1 MKENIEE
8 DIEILKSIDCLD
20 DIELEQ
26 AIKAVTTEL
35 ERLQKEHTDLT
46 AKMLDWR
53 NKSIKL
59 EAENEELKEYKRISE
74 LTKISCCTA
83 QNCGALS
90 NSIRDSLENEKLKKE
105 NEELK
110 GLIAHKN
117 RYTEQLEQDLFE
129 NASNYVISKQKI
141 TDKIEEV
148 KNEEDLYARG
158 NIIAILLELLEE
170 EKQNE
175 KI

>member
-1 MKENIEE
+1 MKDNIEKAI
-8 DIEILKSIDCLD
+8 DIIKSIDCLD

-26 AIKAVTTEL
+26 AIKTVINEL
-35 ERLQKEHTDLT
+35 ERLQD
-46 AKMLDWR
+46 
-53 NKSIKL
+53 
-59 EAENEELKEYKRISE
+59 
-74 LTKISCCTA
+74 
-83 QNCGALS
+83 
-90 NSIRDSLENEKLKKE
+90 ENEKWQSAYLEEKEEQFKLIKLNQHIQKE

-110 GLIAHKN
+110 KANKCYINSIHSIVPVLN
-117 RYTEQLEQDLFE
+117 QDYIE
-129 NASNYVISKQKI
+129 KQKI
-141 TDKIEEV
+141 KDKIEEV

>member
-8 DIEILKSIDCLD
+8 AKKQLQIIQKIRKEQKEIAEEAGGFCVNCDEDIMAIDVILG
-20 DIELEQ
+20 ELE
-26 AIKAVTTEL
+26 K
-35 ERLQKEHTDLT
+35 LQK
-46 AKMLDWR
+46 
-53 NKSIKL
+53 
-59 EAENEELKEYKRISE
+59 ENEELKEYKRISE

-90 NSIRDSLENEKLKKE
+90 NAIRDSLENEKLKAK

-110 GLIAHKN
+110 TLIAHKN
-117 RYTEQLEQDLFE
+117 GYTQQLEEDLFE

-141 TDKIEEV
+141 KDKIEEV

-170 EKQNE
+170 E
-175 KI
+175 

>member
-46 AKMLDWR
+46 VKMLDWR

-59 EAENEELKEYKRISE
+59 EAENEELK
-74 LTKISCCTA
+74 T
-83 QNCGALS
+83 
-90 NSIRDSLENEKLKKE
+90 
-105 NEELK
+105 
-110 GLIAHKN
+110 LIAHKN
-117 RYTEQLEQDLFE
+117 GYTEQLEQDLFE
-129 NASNYVISKQKI
+129 NANNYVISKQKI
-141 TDKIEEV
+141 KDKIDKLQREFDFYAGREHAEWRDGEFDGDV
-148 KNEEDLYARG
+148 CDDLCLQ
-158 NIIAILLELLEE
+158 IKVLKELLEE
-170 EKQNE
+170 EN
-175 KI
+175 